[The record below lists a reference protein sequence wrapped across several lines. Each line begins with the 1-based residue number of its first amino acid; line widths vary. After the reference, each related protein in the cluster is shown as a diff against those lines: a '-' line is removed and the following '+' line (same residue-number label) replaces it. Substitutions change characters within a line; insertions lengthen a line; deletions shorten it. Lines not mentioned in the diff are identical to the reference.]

1 MYVLRL
7 AVKNVFRKAWRS
19 LITAVPVL
27 IGVHMII
34 FGWGLIDGVDQAV
47 IFGQIKSDSG
57 HFRVMAKGY
66 LDEEEDAELDH
77 LIDDAA
83 AARELVAAATPAR
96 LHPRLAFRAEL
107 SDGRNGLRAR
117 GLGVDPEAYFDDFVL
132 PLESRLEGD
141 LAGTPL
147 WIGATLAADF
157 GVAPGDVLTVLA
169 RTRYGSY
176 TADEYTVAGLIR
188 SQNPII
194 DSVTFF
200 IPLASARA
208 LLDCE
213 GAASELVGVLP
224 NRAGALDLPARLG
237 PELAAHGLEI
247 QTWRQRAEP
256 ILRLNRF
263 RRKALGVMVG
273 IIVLVAATGIANTTV
288 MAAFERVRE
297 IGALRA
303 LGLQV
308 EGVVALFLV
317 EALLI
322 GVAGAA
328 AGCGT
333 GAGLVYA
340 LRDGIDLSAMTAA
353 GGYTISMS
361 TVLYFEL
368 EVPRVILAFVIGV
381 STALAAAL
389 YPAVKFSRLS
399 PMEAMR
405 G

>member
-47 IFGQIKSDSG
+47 IYGQIKSDSG
-57 HFRVMAKGY
+57 HFRVMAEGY
-66 LDEEEDAELDH
+66 LDAEEDAELDR
-77 LIDDAA
+77 LIDDEEAVREQVA
-83 AARELVAAATPAR
+83 TATRARV
-96 LHPRLAFRAEL
+96 HPRLAFRAEL
-107 SDGRNGLRAR
+107 SDGRNGLQAR
-117 GLGVDPEAYFDDFVL
+117 GLGVEPETYFEDFVL
-132 PLESRLEGD
+132 PLESRLED
-141 LAGTPL
+141 DADGTPL
-147 WIGATLAADF
+147 WIGANLAADF

-176 TADEYTVAGLIR
+176 TADEYVVAGLVR

-194 DSVTFF
+194 DSATFF
-200 IPLASARA
+200 IPLVSARA

-224 NRAGALDLPARLG
+224 DRADALDLPARLG
-237 PELAAHGLEI
+237 PRLAADGLEI

-256 ILRLNRF
+256 ILRINRF

-297 IGALRA
+297 IGTLRA

-308 EGVVALFLV
+308 EGVVALFLA

-322 GVAGAA
+322 GVTGAA

-340 LRDGIDLSAMTAA
+340 LRDGIDLSRMTAA
-353 GGYTISMS
+353 GGYTISTS

-368 EVPRVILAFVIGV
+368 EAARVVLAFAIGV
-381 STALAAAL
+381 ATTLAAAL